1 MTSLTNI
8 EMYSKS
14 LCSIDPS
21 FSARLIIKLSPKA
34 ALCNKNV
41 MGLPILGQCLSV
53 PVQEW
58 DKNMVGVNQDQLLFL
73 QL

>member
-1 MTSLTNI
+1 MTSLTNT

-21 FSARLIIKLSPKA
+21 FNARLIIKLRLKA
-34 ALCNKNV
+34 ELCDKNV
-41 MGLPILGQCLSV
+41 MGLPILAQCLSV

-58 DKNMVGVNQDQLLFL
+58 DKNMVGVNQDQLLSL